1 MQALVLDALGAPLK
15 LKEVAKPSIGP
26 TDVLVEVSAC
36 GVGLTVVNLL
46 ATPGRVRQ
54 YPRIPGHE
62 IAGRVVAKGS
72 EVSHVQVGSRVT
84 SHFYLTCGQCRHCR
98 SGRET
103 LCLSSPGQ
111 VGQAI
116 DGGYAQFVAL
126 PARNVVAIPDG
137 VSDLNAAVGCDAIA
151 TPYHACVQE
160 AKLKPGDSVMVV
172 GAAGGVGIHM
182 IQMARLCGARVLA
195 ADKGAHR
202 MAFIAQVGAD
212 VLIDADRGL
221 LSEQVMAA
229 TSGMGVDAVIDIVG
243 SRQTLEQSMASLAG
257 RGRLIGVGSSPAGV
271 YGKYPSF
278 LVDPQKIL
286 HRGLEIHASRYVTLA
301 EIARTLELIQS
312 GHLKAIVTQTVG
324 LAQVP
329 ELHEAIRGGDTLG
342 RVAMVA

>member
-111 VGQAI
+111 EIG
-116 DGGYAQFVAL
+116 
-126 PARNVVAIPDG
+126 R
-137 VSDLNAAVGCDAIA
+137 
-151 TPYHACVQE
+151 
-160 AKLKPGDSVMVV
+160 
-172 GAAGGVGIHM
+172 
-182 IQMARLCGARVLA
+182 
-195 ADKGAHR
+195 AH
-202 MAFIAQVGAD
+202 V
-212 VLIDADRGL
+212 
-221 LSEQVMAA
+221 
-229 TSGMGVDAVIDIVG
+229 
-243 SRQTLEQSMASLAG
+243 
-257 RGRLIGVGSSPAGV
+257 
-271 YGKYPSF
+271 
-278 LVDPQKIL
+278 
-286 HRGLEIHASRYVTLA
+286 
-301 EIARTLELIQS
+301 
-312 GHLKAIVTQTVG
+312 
-324 LAQVP
+324 
-329 ELHEAIRGGDTLG
+329 
-342 RVAMVA
+342 